1 MHAGMAGDGKRNWRR
16 RVNDLS
22 DVVLITIGMK
32 VMVTSNI
39 KIDLDV
45 MDGA

>member
-1 MHAGMAGDGKRNWRR
+1 MAGDGERNRRR